1 MLKIMLSLDL
11 TNAKDNRAEFYNYL
25 EEAGWKKAKNVD
37 TVWLKETKDYNPQDS
52 NSLIN
57 VEKEEIVNPLA
68 KAHKELK
75 LDKIYYVA
83 QFGNAAFVS
92 RVIEIRNGVLKA
104 YIENLY

>member
-11 TNAKDNRAEFYNYL
+11 TNAKDNRAEFYKNL

-52 NSLIN
+52 QSLLNI
-57 VEKEEIVNPLA
+57 EREEIADPLV
-68 KAHKELK
+68 KAHKKLE
-75 LDKIYYVA
+75 LDKVYYVA

-92 RVIEIRNGVLKA
+92 RVIEKRNGVVKA
-104 YIENLY
+104 YG

>member
-11 TNAKDNRAEFYNYL
+11 TNAKDNRADFYKYL

-37 TVWLKETKDYNPQDS
+37 TVWLKETKDYNGQDKD
-52 NSLIN
+52 SLLNI
-57 VEKEEIVNPLA
+57 EKEEIFNPLA

-83 QFGNAAFVS
+83 QFGNATFVS
-92 RVIEIRNGVLKA
+92 RVIENRNGVLKA
-104 YIENLY
+104 YGENLY